1 MRTFF
6 RLLFPNHN
14 HDRTY
19 SLTITTHSPPCIIH
33 IYIFTLRYPD
43 QQFTTTPVLFCYI
56 FLNTFFV
63 LLSMASSD
71 EEGEIVP
78 NCVTDYLFVNDKEE
92 LVSFTTLPLLW
103 SPNES
108 LVQTDIG
115 VFLLA
120 SVDDGLQKIYKRV
133 VAWRFDL
140 SFVKPEIYVLS
151 KDKNWIVLQKPRK
164 CFENTIRSILVTIYW
179 LHFLKKNT
187 VASRKFVWNYLLK
200 ALSSFELKPCEND
213 VSANCILIG
222 EVVKR
227 DKDLA
232 KIEDLHTYIEKPSK
246 YGAFPEDVQI
256 RKKSKFIVDMNDD
269 VIGDDGECFDGDG
282 GLYDHVC
289 AICDNGGQ
297 ILSCQGRCMR
307 SFHATRDAAG
317 GENCSS
323 LGYNDAQVKA
333 IPTFLCANCKY
344 QQHQCFICGNM
355 GSSDTSSSVE
365 VFPCISATCGH
376 FYHPECV
383 AKMLQPA
390 NRYQTEELRLSI
402 VAGES
407 FTCPAHKCFVCH
419 QGEDKKVMELQFALC
434 RRCPKAYHRK
444 CLPRSIS
451 FEYNY
456 EKNIAQRAWD
466 GLLPKRILIY
476 CMDHEILSELATP
489 ARDHVKFPDVSGQPK
504 ALNLELHSS
513 KERAMQMVST
523 TSKIFETFATK
534 NPNMLQRVEKGG
546 CSASVGDSTQTIK
559 RRCAGPD
566 FDSLRKR
573 KRNDEERK
581 SAKENIGSS
590 LSVFSKAE
598 GKSCM
603 KNNSSISL
611 ETHPV
616 KSKRHTASGIVKN
629 ATEEHVTKNAKTSCL
644 SAQAEME
651 KRILDLMKESTC
663 SFNHEEFIRRQR
675 LLATNGLFSESSLDI
690 DITIG
695 KVEGSVEAIRIAL
708 KKLDEGC
715 SIEDAKAV
723 CEPDVLNQIFHWKRK
738 LGVYLAP
745 FLHGKRYTS
754 YGRHFT
760 KVDKLK
766 EVVNRLHCYV
776 QNGDTI
782 VDFCC
787 GSNDFSLLMR
797 EKLEK
802 TGKQCFFKNYDLF
815 IPKNDFSF
823 EKRDWM
829 SIKLEELPD
838 SSQLIMGLNPPFG
851 VKASL
856 AHRFIFKAL
865 EFRPKL
871 LILITPKETKRLD
884 IFSNPYDLIWEDE
897 QILSGKSFYLPGS
910 IDMHDKQ
917 LEDWNLKAPPLYLWS
932 RPDWTVRH
940 NEIARQHGHIV
951 QQQLHMIGNNLT
963 NYLEEEDYDCY
974 QDYSYLCAPGDISCT
989 FNGVTDV
996 TYETEPQEA
1005 GSNTLNKVDQSYIHR
1020 DDIDIGSKN
1029 NLNEMNYDG
1038 RGQTERLIQGDLEGS
1053 TPSDVSTDIEL
1064 SSPSYSPICSNALHE
1079 VFGSPEEENKEKASQ
1094 DKEKTLGQ
1102 DFPPGLENEGFQT
1115 SYPIDTE
1122 RKRSSQTCYPIDTE
1136 RNQSSQTGH
1145 STVAE
1150 RRHSFQPGTQLG
1162 NYWWPN
1168 MDMPSQG
1175 YTGNFTYHSGQK
1187 FFPGGRQVNAQNNWK
1202 SQQYPPVMQ
1211 RNQNPS
1217 SRSNTVRP
1225 NFNPQFQ
1232 NFGSSSSIQFS
1243 NYSQTSKVRG
1253 SDSYSLAYR
1262 PEHPRFNKM

>member
-1 MRTFF
+1 
-6 RLLFPNHN
+6 
-14 HDRTY
+14 
-19 SLTITTHSPPCIIH
+19 
-33 IYIFTLRYPD
+33 
-43 QQFTTTPVLFCYI
+43 
-56 FLNTFFV
+56 
-63 LLSMASSD
+63 MASSD
-71 EEGEIVP
+71 EEGEILP

-92 LVSFTTLPLLW
+92 LVSFTTLPLQW

-108 LVQTDIG
+108 LVESDKE

-140 SFVKPEIYVLS
+140 SFVQPEIYVLS
-151 KDKNWIVLQKPRK
+151 KDKNWIVLQRPRK
-164 CFENTIRSILVTIYW
+164 CFENTIRTMLVTIHW
-179 LHFLKKNT
+179 LHFLKKNPA
-187 VASRKFVWNYLLK
+187 ASRKFVWNYLLK
-200 ALSSFELKPCEND
+200 VLSSFEVKPCEND
-213 VSANCILIG
+213 LFANFLFIG

-232 KIEDLHTYIEKPSK
+232 KIEHDLHTYIANPSK
-246 YGAFPEDVQI
+246 NGAFPEQDEQI
-256 RKKSKFIVDMNDD
+256 RNKSKLVVDMDD
-269 VIGDDGECFDGDG
+269 DIIGDDGECFDGDS

-307 SFHATRDAAG
+307 SFHATRDAPG
-317 GENCSS
+317 GENCPS
-323 LGYNDAQVKA
+323 LGYNDSQVNA

-344 QQHQCFICGNM
+344 QQHQCFICGNL
-355 GSSDTSSSVE
+355 GSSDTSSSCK

-383 AKMLQPA
+383 AKMLQPV
-390 NRYQTEELRLSI
+390 NRCQTEELRLSI
-402 VAGES
+402 AAGES

-476 CMDHEILSELATP
+476 CMDHEILSELGTP
-489 ARDHVKFPDVSGQPK
+489 TRDHVKFPDVSGQEK
-504 ALNLELHSS
+504 APNLEMHSR
-513 KERAMQMVST
+513 KERVMPMLST
-523 TSKIFETFATK
+523 RSNVFETFATK
-534 NPNMLQRVEKGG
+534 KLNMLQRAEKGV

-559 RRCAGPD
+559 KRCVRPD

-573 KRNDEERK
+573 KRTDEVRK
-581 SAKENIGSS
+581 SAKVNVGSS
-590 LSVFSKAE
+590 LSFFSKVE

-603 KNNSSISL
+603 KNNSSVSL

-616 KSKRHTASGIVKN
+616 KSKRNAASGIVKG
-629 ATEEHVTKNAKTSCL
+629 ATEENVIKNTKRPCP
-644 SAQAEME
+644 SAQAEIE
-651 KRILDLMKESTC
+651 KRILDLMKESTS
-663 SFNHEEFIRRQR
+663 SFNREEFIRKQR
-675 LLATNGLFSESSLDI
+675 LQATNGIFSESSLDI
-690 DITIG
+690 GITIG

-708 KKLDEGC
+708 KILDSGQ

-723 CEPDVLNQIFHWKRK
+723 CEPDVLNQIFQWKRK

-745 FLHGKRYTS
+745 FLHGNRYTS

-766 EVVNRLHCYV
+766 EVVNRLHFYV

-802 TGKQCFFKNYDLF
+802 TGKQCFFKNFDLF
-815 IPKNDFSF
+815 CPKNDFSF

-829 SIKLEELPD
+829 SVKLEELPD
-838 SSQLIMGLNPPFG
+838 GSQLVIGLNPPFG

-884 IFSNPYDLIWEDE
+884 TIFNPYDLIWEDE
-897 QILSGKSFYLPGS
+897 KVLSGKSFYLPGS

-932 RPDWTVRH
+932 RRDWTLRH
-940 NEIARQHGHIV
+940 NEIAIQHGHIV
-951 QQQLHMIGNNLT
+951 LQQLHLVGNKVRNHP
-963 NYLEEEDYDCY
+963 EEEGYDFY
-974 QDYSYLCAPGDISCT
+974 QDYSYLCAPGDMSCL
-989 FNGVTDV
+989 FNGVADV
-996 TYETEPQEA
+996 NYEAEPQEA
-1005 GSNTLNKVDQSYIHR
+1005 GSNTPIKVNQSYIHH
-1020 DDIDIGSKN
+1020 DDIDTGSKS
-1029 NLNEMNYDG
+1029 NLIKMDYDG
-1038 RGQTERLIQGDLEGS
+1038 QGEIERLIQGDLEGS
-1053 TPSDVSTDIEL
+1053 TPSDVSIDMEL
-1064 SSPSYSPICSNALHE
+1064 SSPSYSPTQALHEVFASPE
-1079 VFGSPEEENKEKASQ
+1079 VFGSPEDENKEKACQ

-1102 DFPPGLENEGFQT
+1102 DFPPGLESGKFQTSNPIDTKRKQSSQTSYPIESERKQSYQTDYPIDTERKQSSQIGYLNDTEWKRKQCSQT

-1122 RKRSSQTCYPIDTE
+1122 RKQTLQTSYPIDTV
-1136 RNQSSQTGH
+1136 RKQTSQT
-1145 STVAE
+1145 SYPSVAE
-1150 RRHSFQPGTQLG
+1150 MQHRYEPSAQLG
-1162 NYWWPN
+1162 NYGWPN

-1175 YTGNFTYHSGQK
+1175 YTGNFTYTYHSGQK
-1187 FFPGGRQVNAQNNWK
+1187 SYQSGIQINAQHK
-1202 SQQYPPVMQ
+1202 YTPVMQ

-1217 SRSNTVRP
+1217 SREFMQP
-1225 NFNPQFQ
+1225 NFSPQFQ
-1232 NFGSSSSIQFS
+1232 HYGSSSSIQS
-1243 NYSQTSKVRG
+1243 SHYSQTPMG
-1253 SDSYSLAYR
+1253 SGSGNYDLAYQ
-1262 PEHPRFNKM
+1262 PEYPSF